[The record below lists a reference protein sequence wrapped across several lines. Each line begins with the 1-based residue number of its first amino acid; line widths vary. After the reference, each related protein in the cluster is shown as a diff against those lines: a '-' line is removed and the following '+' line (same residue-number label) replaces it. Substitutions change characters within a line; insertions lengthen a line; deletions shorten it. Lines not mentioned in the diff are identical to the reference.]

1 MIVKILLFFI
11 VTIGFFLRGQ
21 ELLSG
26 NFLFLKDQGR
36 DMLAVKSI
44 VIDKKPTLIG
54 PYTGLQAVF
63 QGPIYYYLLAIPFA
77 VFRGDPWGI
86 MFLLMIAS
94 LVGIVIGYR
103 IGGGI
108 TAFLFATSPSL
119 AAAATFF
126 WSPFFVIPIVSG
138 YVFFLFSW
146 IRDGT
151 KKSFLWLSIS
161 LALLYHFELAFAVP
175 WTIVSF
181 FIFWYVAK
189 TRGIAWYPFL
199 LILTILVSI
208 SPLFLFD
215 VRHDFLTSRSIVRLA
230 TGNTQGLASS
240 LEPYDKI
247 IRDHIV
253 SFVSSINASFFTNA
267 SIAGL
272 TSLVLIVTGIWYI
285 AYGKRLEIKL
295 LFVMPVLLWVMY
307 LLYPFQLYSWYLV
320 GLFPIYMILLGYG
333 LSQHKILAI
342 GLMVILSIF
351 TAQKL
356 INLYSSTDSGG
367 TAKIQGKLEAIGAI
381 YKDARGT
388 PFNVLVF
395 TPVVLTDAYD
405 YLFWWKYGAVPPHEK
420 RGMTYLLIEP
430 DPSKPWS
437 HEGWLETVVSGGDI
451 IETKTLPS
459 GFIIQKRLYD

>member
-1 MIVKILLFFI
+1 MKLLFFI
-11 VTIGFFLRGQ
+11 LILGFLLRGQ

-44 VIDKKPTLIG
+44 VVDKKLTLIG

-63 QGPIYYYLLAIPFA
+63 QGPLYYYLLAVPFA
-77 VFRGDPWGI
+77 IFKGDPWGI
-86 MFLLMIAS
+86 MFLLMITS
-94 LVGIVIGYR
+94 LAAIYIGFR
-103 IGGGI
+103 IGGTL
-108 TAFLFATSPSL
+108 TAFLFATSPAL

-126 WSPFFVIPIVSG
+126 WSPFFVIPIMSG
-138 YVFFLFSW
+138 YLYFFFFWMKTGEKRAFIL
-146 IRDGT
+146 
-151 KKSFLWLSIS
+151 LSVS
-161 LALLYHFELAFAVP
+161 LALMYHFELAFAVP

-189 TRGIAWYPFL
+189 TRRIHWYPFL
-199 LILTILVSI
+199 LILTILISI
-208 SPLFLFD
+208 LPLLLFD

-253 SFVSSINASFFTNA
+253 SFVSSINASFFMNA

-285 AYGKRLEIKL
+285 AFGRRLEIKL
-295 LFVMPVLLWVMY
+295 LFVMPVLLWLIY

-320 GLFPIYMILLGYG
+320 GLFPVYMILMGYG
-333 LSQHKILAI
+333 LSRFKWTGA
-342 GLMVILSIF
+342 GFVIIVLLF
-351 TAQKL
+351 TTSKL
-356 INLYSSTDSGG
+356 ITLYNSTDLGG
-367 TAKIQGKLEAIGAI
+367 TAKIRGKLEAIDAI
-381 YKDARGT
+381 HQDARGA

-405 YLFWWKYGAVPPHEK
+405 YLFWWKYDAGPPHEK
-420 RGMTYLLIEP
+420 RGVTYLLIEP
-430 DPSKPWS
+430 DPTKPWS

-451 IETKTLPS
+451 METKILPS